1 MSTMDAETHS
11 VKKLKS
17 KSAQEIDNQ
26 KLVSYTLDSLEGGVI
41 TISRE
46 GTVTSFN
53 SAAERILG
61 YCAEEAVG
69 EHYRRLIPSEGEA
82 RRIVEMVH
90 AALTEGATFSS
101 EEAVIPTSSGK
112 RIPVGM
118 TISQLHDEQGSSL
131 GVVLTFKD
139 LAEIKRVR
147 DQILRTE
154 QMAALGYLAAG
165 LAHELRNPLGSL
177 QGLAE
182 LLQDDLGP
190 EDPRRVYAD
199 TFIGQVERMN
209 KLVEDLLCF
218 ARPSIAT
225 LERVSL
231 NDLIRESVLFAS
243 HDFRDRK
250 INVETKYHPD
260 LPEVMVDP
268 ERFSQSLLNVIRN
281 AFQATPDGGTITV
294 ATGIRKRGNEIRPY
308 ASISN
313 TGSYVE
319 PEVRQKLFTPFF
331 TLKKGGT
338 GLGLSIA
345 HQIVKGHSGYIEVD
359 SDPDEGTTFVIDLPT
374 ADSLPA
380 GCEEAINAG
389 SHAG

>member
-1 MSTMDAETHS
+1 MVTVNAETRPQKRIS
-11 VKKLKS
+11 AKS
-17 KSAQEIDNQ
+17 DPEIDSQ
-26 KLVSYTLDSLEGGVI
+26 KLVSYTLDSMEGGVI

-61 YCAEEAVG
+61 YSAEEAVG
-69 EHYRRLIPSEGEA
+69 EHYNRVIPCEGEA
-82 RRIVEMVH
+82 IRIVEMVH

-101 EEAVIPTSSGK
+101 QEAVISTRSRK

-118 TISQLHDEQGSSL
+118 TISQLRDEHENSL
-131 GVVLTFKD
+131 GVVLMFKD

-147 DQILRTE
+147 VQILRTE

-182 LLQDDLGP
+182 LLQDDLDP

-209 KLVEDLLCF
+209 KLIEDLLCF
-218 ARPSIAT
+218 ARPSIAAV
-225 LERVSL
+225 ERVSL
-231 NDLIRESVLFAS
+231 NDLVRESVLFAS

-250 INVETKYHPD
+250 IDVKTEYAPD

-268 ERFSQSLLNVIRN
+268 ERFSQSLLNIIRN
-281 AFQATPDGGTITV
+281 AFQATPDGGTITLV
-294 ATGIRKRGNEIRPY
+294 TGTQKRENQVRIFAGIT
-308 ASISN
+308 N

-319 PEVRQKLFTPFF
+319 PDVREKLFTPFF
-331 TLKKGGT
+331 TLKQGGT

-359 SDPDEGTTFVIDLPT
+359 SDPDKGTTFVIDLPT
-374 ADSLPA
+374 ADSLA
-380 GCEEAINAG
+380 NDCEEAVDAG
-389 SHAG
+389 SDPG